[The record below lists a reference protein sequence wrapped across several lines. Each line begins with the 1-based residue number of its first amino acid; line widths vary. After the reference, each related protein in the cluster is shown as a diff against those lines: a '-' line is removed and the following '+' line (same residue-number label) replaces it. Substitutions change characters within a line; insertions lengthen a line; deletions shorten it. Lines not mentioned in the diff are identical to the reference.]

1 MRDVLAAFVDRQ
13 DELGRFCE
21 MLESDEKPIMLVWGD
36 DGIGKSSLLARLIH
50 ECSTRKLRKAEVF
63 ATKDRFNTSL
73 KIMRKVRD
81 DLGAEFFPK
90 FTKLVNYFFP
100 DPAQP
105 LPMPAPMPAININ
118 VSGAQNVLD
127 GANLENVSIG
137 GDVAGVIVDLM
148 FNDPRQDMHISPRD
162 QLIHLTDAFVENLA
176 PLVQDQMLVILFDD
190 VQELTA
196 ETYAWLWEELVRAV
210 SSGKLKNVRFVL
222 CGETKPELKG
232 DARMMV
238 KEAPLGPLAVDD
250 VDLYLM
256 RSGLRAEPNERR
268 VIAEWLHS
276 NTDGIPLEVAMR
288 VDAYFQKHPDKR
300 VP

>member
-1 MRDVLAAFVDRQ
+1 MRDVLATFVDRQ
-13 DELGRFCE
+13 AELGRFCE

-90 FTKLVNYFFP
+90 FTQLVNDFFP

-105 LPMPAPMPAININ
+105 LPMPAININ
-118 VSGAQNVLD
+118 VSGAQSVFED
-127 GANLENVSIG
+127 AKVENVRIG
-137 GDVAGVIVDLM
+137 GDVAVVTIKDNM
-148 FNDPRQDMHISPRD
+148 FNVPRQDMDISPRD

-190 VQELTA
+190 VQELTY

-268 VIAEWLHS
+268 AIAEWLHLG
-276 NTDGIPLEVAMR
+276 TDGIPLEVAMR
-288 VDAYFQKHPDKR
+288 VDAFFQKHPDKR
-300 VP
+300 VPVNG